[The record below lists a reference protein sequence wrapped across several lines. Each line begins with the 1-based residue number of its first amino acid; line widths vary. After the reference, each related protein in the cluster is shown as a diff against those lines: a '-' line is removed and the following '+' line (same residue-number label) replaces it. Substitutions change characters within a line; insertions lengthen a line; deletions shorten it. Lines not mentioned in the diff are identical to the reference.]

1 MPEIINFLNSYK
13 IILVLIFCLYFIF
26 KYLHFRGLRR
36 EYAFDT
42 FFNFVV
48 IQVLLLKLY
57 YLANNY
63 QNFPSLTEILLNF
76 NVTEDA
82 LFVSLVV
89 SMVLAFYLGRK
100 FVFSVF
106 HILDSLIITT
116 SVSLVLF
123 LVDYGNPLSNLSL
136 IWLSAVILILLLVKK
151 RFISGFFSFVFIFL
165 LTNFQLISPFATNGL
180 IFYVLLNT
188 MNALLIFRRFKYMDN
203 QLTRDFIQSSKEKLL
218 TRREEIL
225 KEIKDAEH
233 TEGRDVGD
241 SDYIDEVMED
251 MVIEQDKLNSN
262 YLKTVLAKIDKALKK
277 IEEGKYGID
286 EKTGK
291 PIDKARLELFPEAEE
306 DTTN

>member
-36 EYAFDT
+36 EYSFDT
-42 FFNFVV
+42 FFVFVV
-48 IQVLLLKLY
+48 FQVLVLKLY

-76 NVTEDA
+76 NLTEDA
-82 LFVSLVV
+82 LFVSL
-89 SMVLAFYLGRK
+89 SFSIVLAFYLGRR
-100 FVFSVF
+100 FVFSVY
-106 HILDSLIITT
+106 HILDSLIIAT
-116 SVSLVLF
+116 SFSLLLF
-123 LVDYGNPLSNLSL
+123 LVDYSNLLSNLNL
-136 IWLSAVILILLLVKK
+136 IWLFAGTLILLLIKK

-165 LTNFQLISPFATNGL
+165 ITNYQLIFPFASNGL
-180 IFYVLLNT
+180 IFYVILNT

-203 QLTRDFIQSSKEKLL
+203 QLTKDFIQSSKEKLL
-218 TRREEIL
+218 ARREEIL

-233 TEGRDVGD
+233 TDGRDVGD
-241 SDYIDEVMED
+241 SDYIDEVVED
-251 MVIEQDKLNSN
+251 MVIENDKVNSS
-262 YLKTVLAKIDKALKK
+262 YLKTVLVKIDKALKK

-291 PIDKARLELFPEAEE
+291 PIDKARLEIFPEAEE
-306 DTTN
+306 DTTQ